1 MKNGFLIPLSEAEI
15 GRDVKLVTIDA
26 GRELTSRLVAMG
38 LVPNS
43 VITVVGVGR
52 PGPFTINVKGS
63 KVAIGRGM
71 AQKIMVSY
79 IQP

>member
-1 MKNGFLIPLSEAEI
+1 MENGLLIPLSEAEV

-26 GRELTSRLVAMG
+26 GRELASRLVAMG

-63 KVAIGRGM
+63 KVALGKGM
-71 AQKIMVSY
+71 AQRIMVRY
-79 IQP
+79 I

>member
-1 MKNGFLIPLSEAEI
+1 MENGFLIPLSEAET
-15 GRDVKLVTIDA
+15 GRDVKLITIDA
-26 GRELTSRLVAMG
+26 GRGLTSRLVAMG

-52 PGPFTINVKGS
+52 SGPFTINVKGS

-79 IQP
+79 I

>member
-1 MKNGFLIPLSEAEI
+1 MENGFLIPLSEAEI

-26 GRELTSRLVAMG
+26 GCELTSRLVAMG

-43 VITVVGVGR
+43 VITVVGVGG

-79 IQP
+79 I

>member
-1 MKNGFLIPLSEAEI
+1 MVDGFLIPLSEAEI
-15 GRDVKLVTIDA
+15 GRDVKLVRIDA
-26 GRELTSRLVAMG
+26 GRELISRLVAMG

-43 VITVVGVGR
+43 VITVVGIGR

-63 KVAIGRGM
+63 KVAIGKGM

-79 IQP
+79 IQR